1 MSSKPT
7 LIFFQFEYGSR
18 VPAFLHI
25 HRQEHVQCLEQFFD
39 VKVIR
44 HDCDYQELCDR
55 YEPNLA
61 LFETGLEILDAR
73 RLRIRNPRRCPHVPR
88 LAFLHADGCSE
99 LRPAILSDLHAWDI
113 DAYFTISCCA
123 HEHLEP
129 IARNLFL
136 WPNFIDPSVHR
147 DHGLKKTIP
156 VMLSGSLSPRYP
168 WRREVYKQVADRF
181 PALFLRHHGSLMDKS
196 SPQML
201 HGISYA
207 RIINASMIAPTCGSV
222 VRDLVRKHLEI
233 PGSKSCLITE
243 DTPALRAAGFEDM
256 VNCVFADERDVLD
269 KIAYLFAHPD
279 TLQAITSRGH
289 DLVHARHTIG
299 TRDQIF
305 QWYTLNR
312 SRRQSERIVQ
322 PAPFGPLTVVDESSP
337 VQNIVL
343 RSGAVHLQRLAEAR
357 EALTASQL
365 EPAQELF
372 QQVLSYLIEFPEAKL
387 GMAATSL
394 ALGDVRLALSW
405 ILGPLRCSL
414 LRYRAAAPDPVEW
427 AWLIVC
433 LLCQGKLKAARRR
446 SEQYTDLQHQE
457 LALVRR
463 AVTLLTDPHAPV
475 IADAPAVGPSLSI
488 HPTASR
494 TLPEFLR
501 SLADLLVACQ
511 QVELARQCRNHA
523 MALRT
528 GSIRAVSQPAHTSST
543 GEHGRRS
550 SDRKGAKPASG
561 RSRPTLYGFDD
572 PLLWQRLAGRA
583 RRQWDAW
590 KARRGVLLRAAGGE
604 GGRTSTQNDL
614 VKTIRE
620 LMNTADVTTALVVS
634 AHDQRNGR
642 QSLAQAAGEAGRH
655 ARLYSA
661 THQRI
666 ELFTPASDARSRPGA
681 HSRNGRLR
689 HVRESEIA
697 THVAALKRT
706 ASIHQFDVV
715 IIATESIDV
724 ERTPPLLLD
733 EAQPTRFVVIDS
745 LERPYGS
752 ALLDGL
758 LARGAYRL
766 LDSGMADHGTYAV
779 LRRMEPSRARPI
791 SRSSR

>member
-7 LIFFQFEYGSR
+7 LIFFQFEYDSR
-18 VPAFLHI
+18 LPAFLHI
-25 HRQEHVQCLEQFFD
+25 QRQEHVQCLEQFFD

-44 HDCDYQELCDR
+44 HDCDYQEICDR
-55 YEPNLA
+55 YEPDLA
-61 LFETGLEILDAR
+61 LFETALEILDTR
-73 RLRIRNPRRCPHVPR
+73 RLRIRNPRCCPQVPK
-88 LAFLHADGCSE
+88 LAFLNADGCSE
-99 LRPAILSDLHAWDI
+99 LRPATLSDLHAWDI
-113 DAYFTISCCA
+113 DTCFTISCCA
-123 HEHLEP
+123 HEHMEP

-147 DHGLKKTIP
+147 DHGLMKTIP

-168 WRREVYKQVADRF
+168 WRREVYKQVAARF
-181 PALFLRHHGSLMDKS
+181 PALFLPHRGYLTDKS

-256 VNCVFADERDVLD
+256 VSCVFADRRDVLD

-279 TLQAITSRGH
+279 TLEAITSRGH
-289 DLVHARHTIG
+289 DLVHARHTISA
-299 TRDQIF
+299 RDQIF

-357 EALTASQL
+357 EALAASRL
-365 EPAQELF
+365 GPARELF
-372 QQVLSYLIEFPEAKL
+372 EKVLSYLIEFPEAKL

-394 ALGDVRLALSW
+394 ALGDVRIALSW

-433 LLCQGKLKAARRR
+433 LLCQGKLKAAKRRA
-446 SEQYTDLQHQE
+446 EQYTALQHHE
-457 LALVRR
+457 LDLARR
-463 AVTLLTDPHAPV
+463 AVMLLSDPHASV
-475 IADAPAVGPSLSI
+475 IADAPAAGPSVSI

-501 SLADLLVACQ
+501 SLADLLDACQ
-511 QVELARQCRNHA
+511 QVELARQCRSHA
-523 MALRT
+523 RALRT
-528 GSIRAVSQPAHTSST
+528 GSIQSASQPARTSST
-543 GEHGRRS
+543 TKHSRRAR
-550 SDRKGAKPASG
+550 DREGAERASEPP
-561 RSRPTLYGFDD
+561 RSPLYGFDD
-572 PLLWQRLAGRA
+572 PLLWHRLAGRA

-590 KARRGVLLRAAGGE
+590 KAQLGVLLHAPGRGNR
-604 GGRTSTQNDL
+604 RTSTQNDL
-614 VKTIRE
+614 VETIRA
-620 LMNTADVTTALVVS
+620 LMNTADVTTALLVS
-634 AHDQRNGR
+634 AHDQWNGL
-642 QSLAQAAGEAGRH
+642 QSLTQAAGEAGPH

-666 ELFTPASDARSRPGA
+666 ELFASANYARSRPNA

-689 HVRESEIA
+689 HVRESAIA

-706 ASIHQFDVV
+706 ASIPQFDVV
-715 IIATESIDV
+715 IIATEGIDA

-733 EAQPTRFVVIDS
+733 EAQTTRFVVIDS

-752 ALLDGL
+752 ALFDGL
-758 LARGAYRL
+758 LALGVFRL
-766 LDSGMADHGTYAV
+766 LDSGMGDHDTYAV
-779 LRRMEPSRARPI
+779 LNRWKS
-791 SRSSR
+791 